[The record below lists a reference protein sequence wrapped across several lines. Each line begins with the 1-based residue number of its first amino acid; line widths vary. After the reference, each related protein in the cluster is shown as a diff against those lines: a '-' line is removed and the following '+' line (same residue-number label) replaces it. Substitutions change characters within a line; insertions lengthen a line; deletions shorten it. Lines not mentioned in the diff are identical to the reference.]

1 MQATIVKMGYF
12 PFASEEKKHIY
23 CTRDLFLFSNDMS
36 NARISHY
43 FRRGHITAL
52 STLSKLIDEAIAGQ
66 LTASPTQ
73 SQSILSSALWPEDQ
87 PFYCCCIL
95 WPSGRDQNSL
105 RHRWSSWVGLTDV
118 IKTLHCLNRQHVIQH
133 HMLHFKNWDNPL
145 ATIVVIDH
153 HGTPCHLASGWEAE
167 GQQACS
173 H

>member
-12 PFASEEKKHIY
+12 PFASEEKKSTFI
-23 CTRDLFLFSNDMS
+23 TPGDLFLFSNDMS

-52 STLSKLIDEAIAGQ
+52 STSSKLIDEAIARQ

-95 WPSGRDQNSL
+95 
-105 RHRWSSWVGLTDV
+105 
-118 IKTLHCLNRQHVIQH
+118 
-133 HMLHFKNWDNPL
+133 
-145 ATIVVIDH
+145 
-153 HGTPCHLASGWEAE
+153 
-167 GQQACS
+167 
-173 H
+173 